1 MKSSD
6 TFTVPPGTLAFSY
19 IRFSRIS
26 QKHGRSRQRQ
36 QEAFAKWC
44 ADVGATPSD
53 DTFLDQGKSGYT
65 GEHVGSKGQL
75 RRFLDLV
82 EDDKIPRG
90 SYLVVESLDRLGRES
105 VDKAL
110 ERFLGLLNNGINIV
124 TLMDGAKVYRSGHT
138 KSEDLIMS
146 VFVMARANEESKTK
160 AERSQDNWVK
170 AFERARGPE
179 KRPVGKQVARW
190 LKTVELDE
198 LDERGKKKKKYELD
212 PERAPIVERIFK
224 ECVAGHG
231 FVAIA
236 QHLNA
241 DNVPA
246 FRGGTWC
253 SSSVKEILGN
263 QCVLGRWQPKDGGPA
278 IEGYFPEAI
287 TPDMWKLAEGAM
299 HKRRKGDYTR
309 QTPNFQI
316 WQQVAACATCGSS
329 MNLVTK
335 GAPPYRQKY
344 LSCSNKRKGLCKGGN
359 VRADKAEL
367 VYKRLL
373 VAVGALGLI
382 QTEAAEI
389 TDQMALVDASIL
401 HQQTIRAGHMQKL
414 ATSVGMDFL
423 YELVATADQKIKEL
437 KAEREALEAKHTSQ
451 TVAQSDRD
459 WLLANLPLTERDDRQ
474 RANALLC
481 RLNIKVQIRGGDEAV
496 YTATR
501 PTQVRTVVLP
511 IPDDREPEYVMRTVE
526 RPFLQFVVNGD
537 DIIPVPRSADQR
549 ETLKEQDADGSET
562 AKGMA
567 WMSEKLGP
575 KKVPA

>member
-1 MKSSD
+1 MNPSN

-26 QKHGRSRQRQ
+26 QKNGRSRQRQ
-36 QEAFAKWC
+36 AEAFDEWC
-44 ADVGATPSD
+44 VKVGATPANDS
-53 DTFLDQGKSGYT
+53 FLDKGKSGYT
-65 GEHVGSKGQL
+65 GEHVGPKGQL

-82 EDDKIPRG
+82 ETGKIPQG
-90 SYLVVESLDRLGRES
+90 SYLVVESLDRLGRDN
-105 VDKAL
+105 VNKAQ
-110 ERFLGLLNNGINIV
+110 ERLLGITNAGVNVV
-124 TLMDGAKVYRSGHT
+124 TLLDGEKIYHAGGSAA
-138 KSEDLIMS
+138 DLIMS
-146 VFVMARANEESKTK
+146 VLVMERANEESRSK
-160 AERSQDNWVK
+160 AERSRDNWVT
-170 AFERARGPE
+170 AFAKARGPE

-198 LDERGKKKKKYELD
+198 LDERGKKKKKYEPD
-212 PERAPIVERIFK
+212 PKRVPIVERIFR
-224 ECVAGHG
+224 ECIAGHG

-236 QHLNA
+236 QRLNA
-241 DNVPA
+241 DNELA

-263 QCVLGRWQPKDGGPA
+263 RCVLGEWQPKDGGPA
-278 IEGYFPEAI
+278 IEGYFPEVI
-287 TPDMWKLAEGAM
+287 KPETWKLAHEAM
-299 HKRRKGDYTR
+299 TKRRKGDYTR

-316 WQQVAACATCGSS
+316 WQQVAACATCESS

-382 QTEAAEI
+382 QTDAAEI

-401 HQQTIRAGHMQKL
+401 HQQTIRAGHMKKL
-414 ATSVGMDFL
+414 AESTGMDFL

-437 KAEREALEAKHTSQ
+437 RAERELLEAKHIAQ

-481 RLNIKVQIRGGDEAV
+481 RLNIKVRIKGGDEPV

-501 PTQVRTVVLP
+501 PTQVSTVVLP
-511 IPDDREPEYVMRTVE
+511 IPDDQEPEFVTRTVE
-526 RPFLQFVVNGD
+526 RPFLQFIVRGD
-537 DIIPVPRSADQR
+537 DIIPVPLSADQR

-567 WMSEKLGP
+567 WLSEMLGP
-575 KKVPA
+575 KKAVA

>member
-1 MKSSD
+1 MNSSD
-6 TFTVPPGTLAFSY
+6 KFTVPPGTLAFSY

-26 QKHGRSRQRQ
+26 QKHGRSRLRQ
-36 QEAFAKWC
+36 KEAFEKWC
-44 ADVGATPSD
+44 ADVGATPSED
-53 DTFLDQGKSGYT
+53 RFLDQGKSGYT
-65 GEHVGSKGQL
+65 GEHVGPKGQL

-82 EDDKIPRG
+82 EDGTIPKG
-90 SYLVVESLDRLGRES
+90 SYLVVESLDRLGRDN
-105 VDKAL
+105 VNFAQ
-110 ERFLGLLNNGINIV
+110 ERLLGITNAGVNVV
-124 TLMDGAKVYRSGHT
+124 TLLDGEKIYHAGGSAA
-138 KSEDLIMS
+138 DLIMS
-146 VFVMARANEESKTK
+146 VLVMERANEESRAK
-160 AERSQDNWVK
+160 ANRSRDNWVD
-170 AFERARGPE
+170 AFAKARGPE

-198 LDERGKKKKKYELD
+198 RDEKGKKKRKYELD

-224 ECVAGHG
+224 ECIAGHG

-236 QHLNA
+236 QRLNA
-241 DNVPA
+241 DKEPA

-263 QCVLGRWQPKDGGPA
+263 RCVLGEWQPKDGGPVIPEYFPKA
-278 IEGYFPEAI
+278 IE
-287 TPDMWKLAEGAM
+287 PDMWKLAEEAM

-401 HQQTIRAGHMQKL
+401 HQQTIRAGHMKKL
-414 ATSVGMDFL
+414 AETTDMDFL
-423 YELVATADQKIKEL
+423 YELVATADRKIKEL
-437 KAEREALEAKHTSQ
+437 KAEREALEAKHTAQ

-481 RLNIKVQIRGGDEAV
+481 RLNIKVHIKGGDDPL

-526 RPFLQFVVNGD
+526 RPFLQFIVNGD

-549 ETLKEQDADGSET
+549 ETLKEQDADGSDL
-562 AKGMA
+562 AKVNA
-567 WMSEKLGP
+567 WLSEKLGP